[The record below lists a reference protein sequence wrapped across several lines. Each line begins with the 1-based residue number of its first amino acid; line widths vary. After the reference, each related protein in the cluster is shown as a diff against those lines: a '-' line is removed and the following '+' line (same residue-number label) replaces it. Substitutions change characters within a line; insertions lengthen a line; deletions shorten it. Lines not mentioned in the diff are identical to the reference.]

1 MYLTIILGLLF
12 FIVCGVLYYLLMR
25 KYKKIKKTLKWK
37 DNNELT
43 KEVEFNKTD
52 PPINISES
60 KLKKQINKHID

>member
-12 FIVCGVLYYLLMR
+12 FIVCGVLYFLLIR
-25 KYKKIKKTLKWK
+25 KYKKIKKTIKWK

-60 KLKKQINKHID
+60 KLKKID

>member
-12 FIVCGVLYYLLMR
+12 FIVCGVLYFLLMR
-25 KYKKIKKTLKWK
+25 KYKKIKKTIKWK
-37 DNNELT
+37 DNSELT

-60 KLKKQINKHID
+60 KIEKNV